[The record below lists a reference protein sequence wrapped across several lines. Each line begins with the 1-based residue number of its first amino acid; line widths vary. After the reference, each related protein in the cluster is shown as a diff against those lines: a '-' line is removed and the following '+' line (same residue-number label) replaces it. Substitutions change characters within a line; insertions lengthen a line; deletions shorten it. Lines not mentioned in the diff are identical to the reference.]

1 MSLRLLVLEPS
12 STPIPTTL
20 PPLLKTTKAT
30 SPRRIEEQAT
40 SWASRLTSPSSVSY
54 RSIPKLLGLKGL
66 KQSLQDQTQRERVR
80 TLRQGRALVL
90 EPNGRRERPVL
101 LEVLEAKWQDM
112 PERWS
117 LERKVLECTL
127 DPPTQIHALSHPISQ
142 SLIHYLSHSPVGRKV
157 LSEALA
163 HMPTTR
169 LDFASNGARITEALR
184 NRSVTS
190 IQGFGPNNKNK
201 KKEPR
206 KVFQAVKRTI

>member
-1 MSLRLLVLEPS
+1 MALRLLVLEPS
-12 STPIPTTL
+12 STPTPTRL

-30 SPRRIEEQAT
+30 SPRLTQEQAT
-40 SWASRLTSPSSVSY
+40 AWASRLTSPSSVSY

-142 SLIHYLSHSPVGRKV
+142 SLINYLSHSPVGRKV

-190 IQGFGPNNKNK
+190 IQGFGPNIKNK
-201 KKEPR
+201 KKQLR
-206 KVFQAVKRTI
+206 QVFQNVKRTI